1 MEDKKQYLISKIQQI
16 VKDEKFKIDAFFFCG
31 FPGGTPNESLK
42 KVCESYLEM
51 TEKGEKNTTIIQE
64 LIAEL
69 EKALIVVQS
78 EKSGNVTNNAADIK
92 EILEN
97 KAYL

>member
-1 MEDKKQYLISKIQQI
+1 MEKQHLISKIQQI
-16 VKDEKFKIDAFFFCG
+16 VKDETFKMDAFFFCG

-42 KVCESYLEM
+42 KACEKYLEAE
-51 TEKGEKNTTIIQE
+51 EKSEQSTAIIE
-64 LIAEL
+64 NLVTEL
-69 EKALIVVQS
+69 EKAIIIVQS

-92 EILEN
+92 EILDN